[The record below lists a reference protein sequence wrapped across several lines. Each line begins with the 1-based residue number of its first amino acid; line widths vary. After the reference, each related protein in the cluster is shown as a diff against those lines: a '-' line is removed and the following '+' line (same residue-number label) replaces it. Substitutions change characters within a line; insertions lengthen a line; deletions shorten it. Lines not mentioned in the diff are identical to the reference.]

1 MKKDTIKNIKKDIPI
16 ANYDERSG
24 CFQLSD
30 TSYADIYMINPKDL
44 VNGDPDDIERDCF
57 TWAKFYKTYGMD
69 IEIIGM
75 MFPCDTG
82 QQHAYWKKLAEKNT
96 NPEFEAMI
104 RRKVSELEFRK
115 RNTLR
120 KEFFLICF
128 WENLEEIRNGRKT
141 LESTLG
147 IKRVE
152 SGMTTELL
160 SEIPKKKKLQVLFKF
175 ANKNSQIF

>member
-24 CFQLSD
+24 SFQLND

-44 VNGDPDDIERDCF
+44 VNGDSDDIERDCF

-82 QQHAYWKKLAEKNT
+82 QQQAYWKKLAEKNT
-96 NPEFEAMI
+96 NPEFESMI
-104 RRKVSELEFRK
+104 RRKVSELEFRE

-147 IKRVE
+147 IKRAE